1 MIYWL
6 SQELVGRIGAFNV
19 FGYITVR
26 AVLAAVTA
34 FLAGVFFGPA
44 FIRWAKNAGAQP
56 VRGDGP
62 RTHLAK
68 SNTPTLGGVLI
79 LGCVFAS
86 CGLWGDWGNGYL
98 LLPLAALAVFGGIGF
113 LDDKQKLR
121 RGNSKGIP
129 ARVKFALQ
137 SAAAALALFAAA
149 QGGMTAGHESAA
161 IPYTKDW
168 ALPLGAGG
176 MLVLGYLAIVGSSNA
191 VNLTDGLDGLVVVPA
206 VMAAGGL
213 GIYAYASG
221 HAVFADYLGVPHLP
235 GAHELAVFCAALCGA
250 GLAFLWF
257 NAHPAE
263 IFMGD
268 VGALGIGA
276 VLGLVAVL
284 VRQELMYILMG
295 GVFVMEAL
303 SVIIQVAYFR
313 ATGGR
318 RIFRMT
324 PLHHHFEL
332 KGWRENQVVVR
343 FWIISLMF
351 VLVGLAGLKVR

>member
-1 MIYWL
+1 MIYWI
-6 SQELVGRIGAFNV
+6 SQEFVPRFSALNV
-19 FGYITVR
+19 FGYVTVR
-26 AVLAAVTA
+26 AVLAALTA

-44 FIRWAKNAGAQP
+44 FIRRARKAGAQP
-56 VRGDGP
+56 VRDDGP
-62 RTHLAK
+62 QTHIAK
-68 SNTPTLGGVLI
+68 RDTPTLGGLLMI
-79 LGCVFAS
+79 ACVFAS
-86 CGLWGDWGNGYL
+86 CFLWGDWSGKYL
-98 LLPLAALAVFGGIGF
+98 ILVSGALAVFGGIGF
-113 LDDKQKLR
+113 LDDRLKLR
-121 RGNSKGIP
+121 RGSAKGLS
-129 ARVKFALQ
+129 ARAKFLLQ
-137 SAAAALALFAAA
+137 SAAAAAALFAAV
-149 QGGMTAGHESAA
+149 QSGVTAGHESAA

-176 MLVLGYLAIVGSSNA
+176 MLALGYLAIVGSSNA
-191 VNLTDGLDGLVVVPA
+191 VNLTDGLDGLVIVPA
-206 VMAAGGL
+206 VMVAAGL
-213 GIYAYASG
+213 AVYAYASG

-235 GAHELAVFCAALCGA
+235 GAHELTVFCAALGGA

-276 VLGLVAVL
+276 ALGFIAFL
-284 VRQELMYILMG
+284 VRQELIYVLMC

-303 SVIIQVAYFR
+303 SVIMQVAYFK

-343 FWIISLMF
+343 FWIIALMF
-351 VLVGLAGLKVR
+351 VLVSLAGLKVR